1 MQRATTNL
9 SVPGL
14 AAAASVTLALTLSM
28 AGLVKHYSTNG
39 SPQANAALAAATQ
52 AGTAK
57 EVAIV
62 PMRIEVVASR
72 THEQSL
78 AANPGH
84 AQSI

>member
-39 SPQANAALAAATQ
+39 SPALATATQ

-72 THEQSL
+72 TQEQSL
-78 AANPGH
+78 AATPGH
-84 AQSI
+84 AHSI

>member
-39 SPQANAALAAATQ
+39 SPAHATATQ

-72 THEQSL
+72 TQEQSL

-84 AQSI
+84 AHSI